1 MPDVPITIATDDY
14 DRTQPIAS
22 GRVPVEGCQVTYL
35 TLTPGETF
43 FRLFTYREFD
53 VAEMSFSTYLLA
65 RSKGDWPYRALPVF
79 LSRVFPHG
87 SIYVRTDRGIE
98 APADLKGR
106 TLGVP
111 SYHFTRG
118 LCARGVLRDE
128 YGVEPGDV
136 AWRIGGVDEPE
147 DFDYVGFA
155 PPPGVDVRPIDR
167 SQCLG
172 ALLAQ
177 GSIDGIISYRD
188 PGVLHDGTPH
198 VDRLFPDFRP
208 VERAYYQK
216 TGVFPI
222 MHLLGV
228 RESLVERHPWL
239 ARSLVKAFEAAKAL
253 VLPRLTDLNA
263 LAVTLPWLV
272 AEAQDTIRLMGED
285 YWPYGVEKNR
295 ATIEAQTRWS
305 HEQGLSPRRYTAEEM
320 FVPSTLLWYR

>member
-1 MPDVPITIATDDY
+1 MGAVPITIAADDY
-14 DRTQPIAS
+14 DRTQPVAS

-65 RSKGDWPYRALPVF
+65 RSKGEWPYQALPVF

-87 SIYVRTDRGIE
+87 SIYVRTDRGID

-128 YGVEPGDV
+128 YGVDPGDV
-136 AWRIGGVDEPE
+136 AWRVGGVDAPE
-147 DFDYVGFA
+147 DFDYVGFE
-155 PPPGVDVRPIDR
+155 PPPGTDVRPIER
-167 SQCLG
+167 GQCLG
-172 ALLAQ
+172 DLWRQ
-177 GSIDGIISYRD
+177 GRIDGIVSYRD
-188 PGVLHDGTPH
+188 PAALHDGTPH
-198 VDRLFPDFRP
+198 VGRLFPDFRP
-208 VERAYYQK
+208 VERAYYAR
-216 TGVFPI
+216 TGIFPI
-222 MHLLGV
+222 MHLLGI
-228 RESLVERHPWL
+228 RTSLVERYPWI
-239 ARSLVKAFEAAKAL
+239 ARSLVKAFEEAKGL
-253 VLPRLTDLNA
+253 VLSRLTDLNA

-272 AEAQDTIRLMGED
+272 AEAQDTVRLMGAD

-295 ATIEAQTRWS
+295 ATLEAQARWS
-305 HEQGLSPRRYTAEEM
+305 FEQGLSPRRFSPEDL
-320 FVPSTLLWYR
+320 FVPSTLRWYR